1 MPIFDDLT
9 HFSNGY
15 FQSYNHGDISRSIQ
29 LYLLHERVLSGYVVQ
44 KQLALAY
51 SKHCVVDVVVVTSM
65 LGVSICCFNNV
76 HAMLLTY
83 TTQHIEC
90 SKLKYQSICHAVLL

>member
-1 MPIFDDLT
+1 MPFFDDHT
-9 HFSNGY
+9 HFGNWQWIFSVI
-15 FQSYNHGDISRSIQ
+15 QSYNYGDISRSIQ
-29 LYLLHERVLSGYVVQ
+29 LYLPHERVLSGYVMQ

-76 HAMLLTY
+76 HAIVINIY
-83 TTQHIEC
+83 YSAH
-90 SKLKYQSICHAVLL
+90 